1 MRPRPA
7 QPWRAD
13 PAGVRLL
20 VRVTP
25 KSAREGID
33 GVVETAQGPALTVRV
48 RAVAEKGEANRAVE
62 MVVAGWLGV
71 PKSSVAVTAGGK
83 SRLKTVLVTGQPD
96 RLAAL
101 VELYV
106 SRLQ

>member
-1 MRPRPA
+1 MKPGPA

-20 VRVTP
+20 VRVSP
-25 KSAREGID
+25 KSSREGID
-33 GVVETAQGPALTVRV
+33 GVMETAQGPALTVRV

-62 MVVAGWLGV
+62 MAVAAWLGV

-83 SRLKTVLVTGQPD
+83 SRVKTVVVAGDPA

-101 VELYV
+101 VATRLAEL
-106 SRLQ
+106 Q